1 MEKASGVYLTI
12 TDNSFIAQAG
22 TQALK
27 VIVPMLTNKGKVGLN
42 YVTAD
47 TFKDIVG
54 YDPEYNSNY
63 VGLSRILENVSYAQV
78 WRLNQNTKLANA
90 YFESK
95 ASEKKFNDD
104 AETPEDVLMMDPA
117 PLIAVGNKSTGDW
130 QTSAVKINPL
140 HSEVTQQN
148 TNATPD
154 TPQVI
159 TLDPVNQKEV
169 TTLGE
174 AEVSN
179 GLIFYNSSDNAVVGA
194 VKKNI
199 DGEWKVYKV
208 VDGEIVD
215 DVIEEKKP
223 VQPEEPEEPDVPP
236 ADDDDEEDK
245 GDDNDGGED
254 HKEDGGGDD
263 AGGDSSDPTSGEDGG
278 EPGDDGEQTDEQEKA
293 ATLKAVIAAP
303 LMVDGG
309 DEDGDEPEFVIA
321 EDNSIGTVEF
331 NEDSTVVTLVKI
343 MSKDSFWNIHF
354 LPETLTD
361 WTLTL
366 AAYDGRNYSIKGRY
380 DFSVDAESEIY
391 VDNVDFG
398 DLFFKVN
405 GTIPADM
412 PAIRDYFTLEGG
424 SNGNGSIVAMDVD
437 VSVLD
442 NCGYNVMAMNGL
454 TDHKV
459 INRIATKIKENK
471 IHLFADV
478 PAYASYIDAENW
490 VKKLANSEYLAVG
503 GRPDKVEMSEGKYIY
518 VYPSVNYVRI
528 LSQMKKNFGSLNF
541 PPAGLTY
548 GQISVEE
555 LIDCDYEMYADELK
569 TNRINWQRVLKE
581 GSVMWEQRTT
591 YSLNTDLSYIAPVF
605 IVDQVAEDIV
615 DFERQFNFR
624 YMTPTDILN
633 QDSGLSG
640 ILQGYVDKGFLYS
653 FNLNM
658 PTYAEAQ
665 KAGRT
670 LTIPIEIVIMKDSE
684 VIELNLILNNAS

>member
-63 VGLSRILENVSYAQV
+63 VGLSRILENVAYAQV
-78 WRLNQNTKLANA
+78 WRLNQGTKLANA

-95 ASEKKFNDD
+95 TSEKKFNDD

-140 HSEVTQQN
+140 HSQVTQQN
-148 TNATPD
+148 TNATEA

-174 AEVSN
+174 VEVSN

-215 DVIEEKKP
+215 DVVEEKKP
-223 VQPEEPEEPDVPP
+223 LDPEEPEEPDVPP
-236 ADDDDEEDK
+236 TDDDDNEDQGDGGK
-245 GDDNDGGED
+245 GDDGDED
-254 HKEDGGGDD
+254 EDRKEDGDGDD
-263 AGGDSSDPTSGEDGG
+263 AGKDSSDQNPDESGE
-278 EPGDDGEQTDEQEKA
+278 PEKA

-303 LMVDGG
+303 LMDSEES
-309 DEDGDEPEFVIA
+309 DDEPKLVIV
-321 EDNSIGTVEF
+321 EDNSIGSVEF
-331 NEDSTVVTLVKI
+331 NEDSTIVTLVKI
-343 MSKDSFWNIHF
+343 MSKDSFWNVHF
-354 LPETLTD
+354 LPETLVD

-380 DFSVDAESEIY
+380 DFSVDAESDKY

-405 GTIPADM
+405 GTVPADM
-412 PAIRDYFTLEGG
+412 PAIRDYFTLDGG

-454 TDHKV
+454 TDYKV